1 MKADWLLYGAALAV
15 LVAVPGKWHERSD
28 APPAPP
34 PPGVGEMSLF
44 ATYTPFGAMSI
55 INLPLDNTK
64 VMTGTAFSV
73 ARTGEWIVAS
83 ASVRACPH
91 PFINIGGNLAAPMT
105 LRPIRGV
112 DNYVMGV
119 TDGAGRPLPLAD
131 PKEVKPGMRAFMPG
145 FPGGAVGEATAR
157 LIGQTLIERS
167 KRGGRNEV
175 ALAWAK
181 AGQTLGLKGDLN
193 QLLGGPA
200 IDDASRVVGVTL
212 KESPRRGRI
221 YTSTPQTVL
230 AIANPPER
238 TPDYESE
245 ATVTKRNYG
254 IVADTLRREYRVA
267 QVGCIKS

>member
-73 ARTGEWIVAS
+73 AKTGEWIVAS

-105 LRPIRGV
+105 VRPIRGV
-112 DNYVMGV
+112 DNYLLGV